1 MGSFVFPYATA
12 HQALVAM
19 EDLASRLRSVVTAH
33 NNALTIAHEDFT
45 GETRE
50 QFDRD
55 LGLAM
60 DSLLAYAGNLDTE
73 AEALRSAIARAHY
86 VESLMAVSTP

>member
-1 MGSFVFPYATA
+1 VGSFVFPYATA

-19 EDLASRLRSVVTAH
+19 EDLASRLRSVVSAH
-33 NNALTIAHEDFT
+33 NDALTIAHEDFT

-55 LGLAM
+55 FGLAM
-60 DSLLAYAGNLDTE
+60 DSLLAYASNLDVE
-73 AEALRSAIARAHY
+73 ADELRSTIARAHY
-86 VESLMAVSTP
+86 VEALMATSTP